1 MSRLLEWLELACSA
15 LNLDLDINYSID
27 MNSGQSLLA
36 LARIRNI
43 GAKNGMLIIASYD
56 QVEQFVSQLSIMGY
70 GFAVL
75 DEPRP
80 DEDFNLES
88 FREMFGDWG
97 HTERSDFLRPTN

>member
-1 MSRLLEWLELACSA
+1 MSKLLEWLELACSA

-27 MNSGQSLLA
+27 MNSGQSLVA

-43 GAKNGMLIIASYD
+43 GAKNGMLIISSSN
-56 QVEQFVSQLSIMGY
+56 QVAQFVSQLSIMGY

-97 HTERSDFLRPTN
+97 YTECSDFLRSIN